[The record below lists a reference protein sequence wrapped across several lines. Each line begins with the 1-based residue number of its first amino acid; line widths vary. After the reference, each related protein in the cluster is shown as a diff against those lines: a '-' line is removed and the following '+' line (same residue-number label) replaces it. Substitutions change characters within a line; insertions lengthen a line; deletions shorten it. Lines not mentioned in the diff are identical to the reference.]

1 MPKMSR
7 FAHLLGRRA
16 LADESDKHDEA
27 EEDEEKG
34 KKGQKAKGRKAEE
47 EKDDPDAG
55 DDQDDDADADDDSD
69 DPDAEEDD
77 DDKGADDGDDD
88 GDDKAVKKGRRA
100 ERNRCARI
108 FGSKYASGNTALA
121 ASLAFDTG
129 MSSKQAIRVMASSGV
144 QAGPSGGSA
153 RISLDQRM
161 AAVKNHHIG
170 EDNKPA
176 SMSTPKGAASA
187 MAALYNRARGVKK

>member
-16 LADESDKHDEA
+16 LADESDEHDET
-27 EEDEEKG
+27 EEEEEKG

-47 EKDDPDAG
+47 EKDDPDA
-55 DDQDDDADADDDSD
+55 DDEDDDADADDDSD

-77 DDKGADDGDDD
+77 DDKGAEDGDDD
-88 GDDKAVKKGRRA
+88 DDNKAVKKGRRA

-144 QAGPSGGSA
+144 QAGQTGGSA
-153 RISLDQRM
+153 RVSLDQRM

-187 MAALYNRARGVKK
+187 MAALYNRARGVNK

>member
-1 MPKMSR
+1 MSKMSR

-16 LADESDKHDEA
+16 LADESDEHDET

-47 EKDDPDAG
+47 EKDDPDA
-55 DDQDDDADADDDSD
+55 DDDENDDPDADDDSD

-77 DDKGADDGDDD
+77 EKGADDGDDD
-88 GDDKAVKKGRRA
+88 DDNKAVKKGRRA

-129 MSSKQAIRVMASSGV
+129 MSSKQAISVMASSGV
-144 QAGPSGGSA
+144 QARAPGGST
-153 RISLDQRM
+153 RVSLDQRM
-161 AAVKNHHIG
+161 AAVKNHHLG

-176 SMSTPKGAASA
+176 STSTPKGAASA

>member
-16 LADESDKHDEA
+16 LADESDEHDET
-27 EEDEEKG
+27 EEEEEKG

-47 EKDDPDAG
+47 EKDDPDA
-55 DDQDDDADADDDSD
+55 DDEDDDADADDDSD

-77 DDKGADDGDDD
+77 DDKGAEDGDDD
-88 GDDKAVKKGRRA
+88 DDNKAVKKGRRA

-144 QAGPSGGSA
+144 QAGATGVST
-153 RISLDQRM
+153 RVTLDQRM

>member
-16 LADESDKHDEA
+16 LADESDEHDET
-27 EEDEEKG
+27 EEEEEKG

-47 EKDDPDAG
+47 EKDDPDA
-55 DDQDDDADADDDSD
+55 DDDEDDEPDADDDSD

-77 DDKGADDGDDD
+77 DDKGAEDGDDD
-88 GDDKAVKKGRRA
+88 DDDKAVKKGRRA

-108 FGSKYASGNTALA
+108 FGSKYASGNSALA

-144 QAGPSGGSA
+144 QARATGVST
-153 RISLDQRM
+153 RVTLDQRM
-161 AAVKNHHIG
+161 SNVKNHHLG

-176 SMSTPKGAASA
+176 STSTPKGAASA
-187 MAALYNRARGVKK
+187 MAALYNRVRGVKK

>member
-16 LADESDKHDEA
+16 LADESDEHDET
-27 EEDEEKG
+27 EEEEEKG

-47 EKDDPDAG
+47 EKDDPDA
-55 DDQDDDADADDDSD
+55 DDDEDDEPDADDDSD

-77 DDKGADDGDDD
+77 DDKGAEDGDDD
-88 GDDKAVKKGRRA
+88 DDNKAVKKGRRA

-121 ASLAFDTG
+121 ATLAFDTG

-144 QAGPSGGSA
+144 QARATGVST
-153 RISLDQRM
+153 RVTLDQRM
-161 AAVKNHHIG
+161 SNVKNHHLG

-176 SMSTPKGAASA
+176 NTSTPKGAASA
-187 MAALYNRARGVKK
+187 MAALYNRVRGVKK

>member
-16 LADESDKHDEA
+16 LADESDEHDET

-34 KKGQKAKGRKAEE
+34 KKGRKAKGRKAEE
-47 EKDDPDAG
+47 EKDDPDAD

-69 DPDAEEDD
+69 DPDAKEDD

-144 QAGPSGGSA
+144 QAGATGVST
-153 RISLDQRM
+153 RVTLDQRM
-161 AAVKNHHIG
+161 SNVKNHHLG

-176 SMSTPKGAASA
+176 STSTPKGAASA